1 MIRFELLTKETA
13 PEGALKG
20 METIER
26 KVGFIP
32 NLQHPKLNAL
42 RDFTIKLVQ
51 NRG

>member
-1 MIRFELLTKETA
+1 MIRFELLTKDTA

-32 NLQHPKLNAL
+32 TAEA
-42 RDFTIKLVQ
+42 VA
-51 NRG
+51 

>member
-1 MIRFELLTKETA
+1 MVAPQVPFTKETA

-32 NLQHPKLNAL
+32 TYSVLCPML
-42 RDFTIKLVQ
+42 RLC
-51 NRG
+51 